1 MAARRAGGGTYKN
14 METLMCPSCIVKREI
29 IGAST
34 IYRSFNNLA
43 SGEYIVRYKD
53 ANNSINQRLII
64 AK

>member
-1 MAARRAGGGTYKN
+1 VISDENSLEGELTIFNVVGQLIIKQKVTGTN
-14 METLMCPSCIVKREI
+14 
-29 IGAST
+29 T

-53 ANNSINQRLII
+53 ANNNINQRLII

>member
-1 MAARRAGGGTYKN
+1 MISDENSLEGELAIFNVVGQLMEKMNITGT
-14 METLMCPSCIVKREI
+14 
-29 IGAST
+29 ST

-53 ANNSINQRLII
+53 ANNSIYQRLII